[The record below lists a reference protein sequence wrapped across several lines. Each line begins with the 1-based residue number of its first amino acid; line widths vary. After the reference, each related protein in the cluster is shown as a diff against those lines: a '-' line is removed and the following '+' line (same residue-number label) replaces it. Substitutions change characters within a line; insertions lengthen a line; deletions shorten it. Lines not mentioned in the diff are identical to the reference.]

1 MNVCEEK
8 INYTI
13 SCEKRNGY
21 QLHLEYKKI
30 DLTFCQ
36 LLTFRKKILNLTT
49 SEALE
54 TILENDNFVLLFVAD
69 NAHLIY
75 LDIPQLLKLRD
86 LVFSVF
92 KQSRLV

>member
-8 INYTI
+8 INYGI

-21 QLHLEYKKI
+21 QLHLDHKNI

-36 LLTFRKKILNLTT
+36 LLAFRKKILNY
-49 SEALE
+49 SSRESLE
-54 TILENDNFVLLFVAD
+54 MILDGDNFILIFVAD

-75 LDIPQLLKLRD
+75 LDIPQLLKLREVVLSLFD
-86 LVFSVF
+86 KEFAV
-92 KQSRLV
+92 